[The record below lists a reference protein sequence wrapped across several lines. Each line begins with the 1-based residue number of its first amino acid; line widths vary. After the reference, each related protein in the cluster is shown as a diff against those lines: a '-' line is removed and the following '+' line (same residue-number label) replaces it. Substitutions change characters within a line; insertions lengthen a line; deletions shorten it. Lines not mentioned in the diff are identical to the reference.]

1 MKDHNNVYDGT
12 KLIMWDCVK
21 NRVGQDFKY
30 EDNRL
35 KYDGLCVTNTGNVI
49 ELKECDYSWDAEQ
62 TIELEYDS
70 QYTDN
75 IKFKHSDD
83 LCLSGSNNYEH
94 EVYAEP
100 CGGKHQHW
108 SF

>member
-1 MKDHNNVYDGT
+1 MPVDG
-12 KLIMWDCVK
+12 
-21 NRVGQDFKY
+21 
-30 EDNRL
+30 
-35 KYDGLCVTNTGNVI
+35 
-49 ELKECDYSWDAEQ
+49 S
-62 TIELEYDS
+62 
-70 QYTDN
+70 YTDN

>member
-1 MKDHNNVYDGT
+1 MRF
-12 KLIMWDCVK
+12 W
-21 NRVGQDFKY
+21 
-30 EDNRL
+30 
-35 KYDGLCVTNTGNVI
+35 TGPERTILAHSQSLSQNS
-49 ELKECDYSWDAEQ
+49 KECDYSWDAEQ